1 MEHNA
6 SGADLVLPAPAG
18 HCGHAHGRPAGI
30 PASVCAA
37 CRVRSVSVCSALEPD
52 ELRDLAAIADDVQF
66 AARAEIVS
74 EGETAQ
80 TIYNITEGT
89 VRTYRLLPDGRRQI
103 FGFLLAGDFLG
114 LSLPET
120 YGFSADAITPVRACR
135 FTRARFETFLEAK
148 PRLLRRLHEAA
159 GHELTLAQ
167 DHMVLLG
174 RRTAEEKVAG
184 FLAGLRDRLQRI
196 GGGTVMIP
204 LPMTRED
211 IADHLGLT
219 IETVS
224 RIFTKLV
231 RQRALIIVPGG
242 VRLLAPGALD
252 ALAAG

>member
-1 MEHNA
+1 MDENSA
-6 SGADLVLPAPAG
+6 IAMPAAPEAPAPCA
-18 HCGHAHGRPAGI
+18 HAHGRGGI
-30 PASVCAA
+30 PDSVCAA

-66 AARAEIVS
+66 AQRTEIVS
-74 EGETAQ
+74 EGEAVN

-103 FGFLLAGDFLG
+103 FGFLMAGDFLG

-120 YGFSADAITPVRACR
+120 YGFSADAITPVRTCR
-135 FTRARFETFLEAK
+135 FTRSRFEAFLESK
-148 PRLLRRLHEAA
+148 PRLLRRLHDAA
-159 GHELTLAQ
+159 GHEIALAQ

-184 FLAGLRDRLQRI
+184 FLVGLRDRLQRI
-196 GGGTVMIP
+196 GGGAVMIP

-242 VRLLAPGALD
+242 VRLLGAEALD
-252 ALAAG
+252 RLAEG